1 MKKFGFTLAEI
12 LVSVAIVGV
21 MAALTLPTLR
31 TNTTN
36 AQIGPKLAKAVST
49 FEQANE
55 SLLSSMSSDS
65 LSDAGLINDPD
76 VYIRNL
82 RNFLKI
88 TSLRG
93 DNTFVTKDNMVF
105 QIVFNDEDDLDEWAG
120 LPVYRQEVGNVIVCL
135 NVRKENEDEWLWG
148 TDTFAF
154 SFWNDGSLRPWGGTN
169 WNEEATSADG
179 GILHWKTLCPINGV
193 APAGEDAAFCTGHIF
208 ENNLRVLYE

>member
-65 LSDAGLINDPD
+65 LSDADLDNNPID
-76 VYIRNL
+76 YIDRL
-82 RNFLKI
+82 GNFLKI
-88 TSLRG
+88 TAAQPPV
-93 DNTFVTKDNMVF
+93 FVTKDNIEFMVLFRNQNLGAPVPYQQRIGDVIININPTAANRILGTNTF
-105 QIVFNDEDDLDEWAG
+105 Q
-120 LPVYRQEVGNVIVCL
+120 
-135 NVRKENEDEWLWG
+135 
-148 TDTFAF
+148 F
-154 SFWNDGSLRPWGGTN
+154 SFWNDGSLRPQGGTN
-169 WNEEATSADG
+169 WDG
-179 GILHWKTLCPINGV
+179 GANSQPGGAQHWNNQANCPANAVPGN
-193 APAGEDAAFCTGHIF
+193 PAFCAGHIF

>member
-65 LSDAGLINDPD
+65 LSDANLTDDIPGYIN
-76 VYIRNL
+76 NL
-82 RNFLKI
+82 RSFLKI
-88 TSLRG
+88 T
-93 DNTFVTKDNMVF
+93 NVAAPTFNTKDNIQFTIEIENANPLNGAVPY
-105 QIVFNDEDDLDEWAG
+105 QQNLGTVTININPSA
-120 LPVYRQEVGNVIVCL
+120 PNEVL
-135 NVRKENEDEWLWG
+135 G
-148 TDTFAF
+148 TNIFLF
-154 SFWNDGSLRPWGGTN
+154 SFWNDGSLRPQGGTN
-169 WNEEATSADG
+169 WNGNANSQPG
-179 GILHWKTLCPINGV
+179 GVQHWNNQANCPANAV
-193 APAGEDAAFCTGHIF
+193 PTNPAFCAGHIF

>member
-65 LSDAGLINDPD
+65 LSDANLTDDIPGYIN
-76 VYIRNL
+76 NL
-82 RNFLKI
+82 RSFLKI
-88 TSLRG
+88 TNVAAPRF
-93 DNTFVTKDNMVF
+93 NTKDNIQF
-105 QIVFNDEDDLDEWAG
+105 TIEIENAN
-120 LPVYRQEVGNVIVCL
+120 PVNGAVPYQQNLGTVTININPSAPNEVL
-135 NVRKENEDEWLWG
+135 G
-148 TDTFAF
+148 TNIFRF
-154 SFWNDGSLRPWGGTN
+154 SFWNDGSLRPQGGTN
-169 WNEEATSADG
+169 WNGNADSQPG
-179 GILHWKTLCPINGV
+179 GVRHWNNQANCPANAV
-193 APAGEDAAFCTGHIF
+193 PTNPAFCAGHIF

>member
-105 QIVFNDEDDLDEWAG
+105 QIVFNEIS
-120 LPVYRQEVGNVIVCL
+120 RIMN
-135 NVRKENEDEWLWG
+135 
-148 TDTFAF
+148 FF
-154 SFWNDGSLRPWGGTN
+154 F
-169 WNEEATSADG
+169 
-179 GILHWKTLCPINGV
+179 
-193 APAGEDAAFCTGHIF
+193 
-208 ENNLRVLYE
+208 NNLFFYQNLF

>member
-65 LSDAGLINDPD
+65 LSDANLTTDLND
-76 VYIRNL
+76 YITRL
-82 RNFLKI
+82 SNFLKI
-88 TSLRG
+88 TSTNATGFR
-93 DNTFVTKDNMVF
+93 TKDNMQFTIDIDNSNPVNGAVPYQQNLGTVVININPSAANRVEGTNVF
-105 QIVFNDEDDLDEWAG
+105 Q
-120 LPVYRQEVGNVIVCL
+120 
-135 NVRKENEDEWLWG
+135 
-148 TDTFAF
+148 F
-154 SFWNDGSLRPWGGTN
+154 SFWNDGSLRPMGGTN
-169 WNEEATSADG
+169 WNGDPKSQPG
-179 GILHWKTLCPINGV
+179 GDQHWNNQANCPANAVPGN
-193 APAGEDAAFCTGHIF
+193 PAFCAGHIF

>member
-1 MKKFGFTLAEI
+1 MKKIGFTLAEI

-65 LSDAGLINDPD
+65 LSDADLDNNPIG
-76 VYIRNL
+76 YIDRL
-82 RNFLKI
+82 GNFLKI
-88 TSLRG
+88 TVAQPPV
-93 DNTFVTKDNMVF
+93 FVTKDNIEFTVLFRNQNLGAPVPYQQRIGDVIININPTAANRIPGTNVF
-105 QIVFNDEDDLDEWAG
+105 Q
-120 LPVYRQEVGNVIVCL
+120 
-135 NVRKENEDEWLWG
+135 
-148 TDTFAF
+148 F
-154 SFWNDGSLRPWGGTN
+154 SFWNDGSLRPQGGTN
-169 WNEEATSADG
+169 WNGNANSQPG
-179 GILHWKTLCPINGV
+179 GAQHWNNQANCQANAVPRN
-193 APAGEDAAFCTGHIF
+193 AAFCAGHIF